1 MKCHCHSGTRN
12 DMISGIQR
20 SCNAYFAT
28 TYRKI
33 LDKNGNASAG
43 IDTWS
48 NHAKSFG
55 LGEFL
60 NNDLYVGQK
69 GRIPDRAY
77 YKHIYPNTFY
87 STYTISNAIGQGG
100 SCHNTNSIS

>member
-1 MKCHCHSGTRN
+1 MN
-12 DMISGIQR
+12 LGIHE

-28 TYRKI
+28 CYRRI
-33 LDKNGNASAG
+33 LDKYGNASEG
-43 IDTWS
+43 MDIWS

-69 GRIPDRAY
+69 GRIPDSSY
-77 YKHIYPNTFY
+77 YEICYRKNRCTLLIPFLMLLVKEKLQQHQFN
-87 STYTISNAIGQGG
+87 
-100 SCHNTNSIS
+100 